1 MDSGARGLAQAPA
14 EPLPPFVTSDR
25 LLSTTGPT
33 DLNIRDLKKK
43 TPNYLL
49 SQGLDELANVR
60 HSEHL
65 THRSVYKS
73 SDGREREGSALPERR
88 GQAGN
93 ASGRRWTVAEEERV
107 GWGGTRC

>member
-1 MDSGARGLAQAPA
+1 MVENMDSGARGLAQAPA
-14 EPLPPFVTSDR
+14 EPPFVTSDR
-25 LLSTTGPT
+25 LLSTTGPQST
-33 DLNIRDLKKK
+33 DLYIRDLKKK

-73 SDGREREGSALPERR
+73 SDGREREGR
-88 GQAGN
+88 GQA
-93 ASGRRWTVAEEERV
+93 
-107 GWGGTRC
+107 